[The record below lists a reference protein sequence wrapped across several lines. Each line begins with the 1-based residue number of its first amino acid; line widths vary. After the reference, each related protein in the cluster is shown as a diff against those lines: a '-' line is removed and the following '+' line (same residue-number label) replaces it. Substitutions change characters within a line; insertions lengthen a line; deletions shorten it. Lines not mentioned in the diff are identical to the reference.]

1 MRRAAPNRIRVER
14 TVRRRMEEQRA
25 ILIRLVEG
33 DDKHD
38 DVAGRGV
45 DRGSVDGSPNAEL
58 SPELMESLKELAL
71 LDPAELFETIR
82 RDAVIDTLLPGE
94 PSRVVDKEPDRE
106 V

>member
-1 MRRAAPNRIRVER
+1 
-14 TVRRRMEEQRA
+14 MEEQRA

-38 DVAGRGV
+38 DVAGRGRPSSAAGRGV
-45 DRGSVDGSPNAEL
+45 GRGSVDESPNAEL
-58 SPELMESLKELAL
+58 SPELIESLKELAL

-94 PSRVVDKEPDRE
+94 PSRVVDEEPDRE